1 MPSIRLLTGRVLR
14 EASCLTGSLERGHLT
29 SVLSPPPQP
38 FAFCPFHKLV
48 SIRTPLDPK
57 PDGRSESTVG
67 RDTKEGRP
75 PRHAFDSSMG
85 PPYPER
91 WLVWVFWFP
100 VFKVSHSQLP
110 PSPPKKKGS
119 TPHPSPTL
127 SSEPS
132 ERKPRSHATRP
143 VWLRL
148 RFGASAQRFQA
159 TPRGASS
166 PQKSEAEPVPLL
178 SDLDASPEASVRLH
192 KPGSTR
198 VERKE
203 NGARGPAVQ
212 GTFFLGAPVTR
223 FTPVTCWNGAGVNSN
238 TTSPE

>member
-29 SVLSPPPQP
+29 TVLSPPPQP

-67 RDTKEGRP
+67 RGTKEGRP

-91 WLVWVFWFP
+91 WIVWVFWFP
-100 VFKVSHSQLP
+100 VFKVSHSQL
-110 PSPPKKKGS
+110 SQKKEKKKKGS

-148 RFGASAQRFQA
+148 RFGASAQRFRQPGLLPGVPA
-159 TPRGASS
+159 LLGSRKLSQCLYFQTWMPAPR
-166 PQKSEAEPVPLL
+166 PL
-178 SDLDASPEASVRLH
+178 SAFTS
-192 KPGSTR
+192 
-198 VERKE
+198 
-203 NGARGPAVQ
+203 Q
-212 GTFFLGAPVTR
+212 GAPELKEKKMVPGAQLFRGR
-223 FTPVTCWNGAGVNSN
+223 FS
-238 TTSPE
+238 